1 MKHRKKDSA
10 RNGFSN
16 LPKAIKDFLFVKR
29 KQIRGT
35 LKRKKRIEGKPI
47 EKRGICI
54 SETWWE
60 VFVSQNSL
68 SYQRNA
74 GRQTKIKKEKD
85 VLAGWINKQ
94 LNSKNKADKKEWKKQ
109 KRNLIP
115 KPEKLTA
122 KERGIVQWIA
132 RFESGYR
139 RKRIGT
145 RFFCLWE

>member
-1 MKHRKKDSA
+1 MKNRIINILLAILITGIIVTIILIVIKYG
-10 RNGFSN
+10 RN
-16 LPKAIKDFLFVKR
+16 
-29 KQIRGT
+29 Q
-35 LKRKKRIEGKPI
+35 
-47 EKRGICI
+47 
-54 SETWWE
+54 
-60 VFVSQNSL
+60 
-68 SYQRNA
+68 
-74 GRQTKIKKEKD
+74 KKEKD

-94 LNSKNKADKKEWKKQ
+94 LNSKNKADKKEWKNQ

-145 RFFCLWE
+145 RFFGVWE

>member
-1 MKHRKKDSA
+1 M
-10 RNGFSN
+10 
-16 LPKAIKDFLFVKR
+16 
-29 KQIRGT
+29 
-35 LKRKKRIEGKPI
+35 
-47 EKRGICI
+47 
-54 SETWWE
+54 
-60 VFVSQNSL
+60 VFVFRKHDERYLYHRIVYLIKEMQADKQKS
-68 SYQRNA
+68 
-74 GRQTKIKKEKD
+74 KKEKD

-94 LNSKNKADKKEWKKQ
+94 LNSKNKADKKEWKNQ

-145 RFFCLWE
+145 RFLCLGIKVKILFLCCFQAAKKRKNLLTNSWKGGIIVNVAENNTDTTKTIQKQ